1 MLKKCIP
8 YKFPT
13 KTDFEDN
20 IHIDK
25 INSSDYNILR
35 SRIYNRSYYN
45 WINIRTRI
53 PGFDN
58 KYYKISSQLPN
69 IHDTM
74 SYYTFDKTYDF
85 ITYREGKS
93 IDTMDLMLIRQNID
107 KKQRYENV
115 DRKIVKYGKYTSPS
129 RRFIIYKY

>member
-13 KTDFEDN
+13 KIDFGDN
-20 IHIDK
+20 IHIDE
-25 INSSDYNILR
+25 INISDYNILR
-35 SRIYNRSYYN
+35 SRIYNKIYYN
-45 WINIRTRI
+45 LINKRTCI
-53 PGFDN
+53 PGFD
-58 KYYKISSQLPN
+58 KKIYKISSQLPK

-74 SYYTFDKTYDF
+74 SYYIMNKVYIFTY
-85 ITYREGKS
+85 TKEKS

-129 RRFIIYKY
+129 RRFII

>member
-8 YKFPT
+8 YKFTT

-20 IHIDK
+20 IHIDE
-25 INSSDYNILR
+25 INISDYNILR
-35 SRIYNRSYYN
+35 SRIYNKIYYN
-45 WINIRTRI
+45 WINKTLSIH
-53 PGFDN
+53 GFDY
-58 KYYKISSQLPN
+58 KYYKISSQLPK

-74 SYYTFDKTYDF
+74 SYYIMNKVYIFTY
-85 ITYREGKS
+85 TKEKS
-93 IDTMDLMLIRQNID
+93 IDTLDLMLIRQNID

-129 RRFIIYKY
+129 RRFII

>member
-35 SRIYNRSYYN
+35 SKNYNRCYYN
-45 WINIRTRI
+45 LINKNLSIH
-53 PGFDN
+53 GFDY
-58 KYYKISSQLPN
+58 KYYKISSQLPK

-74 SYYTFDKTYDF
+74 SYYIMNKTYDF

-107 KKQRYENV
+107 KKQRYDLVNN
-115 DRKIVKYGKYTSPS
+115 KILKYGKYTSPP
-129 RRFIIYKY
+129 RRFII

>member
-8 YKFPT
+8 YKFLI

-20 IHIDK
+20 IHIDEM
-25 INSSDYNILR
+25 NSSDYNILR
-35 SRIYNRSYYN
+35 SRIYNKIYYN
-45 WINIRTRI
+45 WINKTLSIH
-53 PGFDN
+53 GFDY
-58 KYYKISSQLPN
+58 KYYKISSQLPK

-74 SYYTFDKTYDF
+74 SYYIMNKVYIFTYSK
-85 ITYREGKS
+85 EKS

-129 RRFIIYKY
+129 RRFII

>member
-13 KTDFEDN
+13 KTNFEDN
-20 IHIDK
+20 IHIDE
-25 INSSDYNILR
+25 INISDYNILR
-35 SRIYNRSYYN
+35 SRIYNKIYYN
-45 WINIRTRI
+45 WINKTLSIH
-53 PGFDN
+53 GFDY
-58 KYYKISSQLPN
+58 KYYKISSQLPK
-69 IHDTM
+69 IQDTM
-74 SYYTFDKTYDF
+74 SYYIMNKVYIFTY
-85 ITYREGKS
+85 TKEKS

-129 RRFIIYKY
+129 RRFII

>member
-8 YKFPT
+8 YKFPI

-25 INSSDYNILR
+25 INISDYNILR
-35 SRIYNRSYYN
+35 SRIYNKIYYN
-45 WINIRTRI
+45 WINKTLSIH
-53 PGFDN
+53 GFDY
-58 KYYKISSQLPN
+58 KYYKISSQLPK

-74 SYYTFDKTYDF
+74 SYYTMNKVYIFTY
-85 ITYREGKS
+85 TKEKS

-129 RRFIIYKY
+129 RRFII